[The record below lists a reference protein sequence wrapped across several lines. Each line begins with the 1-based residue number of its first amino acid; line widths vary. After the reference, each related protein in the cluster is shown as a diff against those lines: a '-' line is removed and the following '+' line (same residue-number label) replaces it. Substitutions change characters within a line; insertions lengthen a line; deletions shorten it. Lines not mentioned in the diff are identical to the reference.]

1 MSFIIY
7 LIIGG
12 IVGWLAAK
20 VAGRNEGIIA
30 SVVIGVVGS
39 AIGGVVSRLFTGGDQ
54 AYLVF
59 SWVGL
64 FWSFIGALILVTI
77 LNAVQHKSHHHYGA

>member
-1 MSFIIY
+1 MGLIIT

-30 SVVIGVVGS
+30 SVIIGVIGS
-39 AIGGVVSRLFTGGDQ
+39 IIGGLISTIISGSNR
-54 AYLVF
+54 AYLSF
-59 SWVGL
+59 SWMGL
-64 FWSFIGALILVTI
+64 FWSFVGALILVLL
-77 LNAVQHKSHHHYGA
+77 LNAFQHKPHHTNI